1 MARSTRLDVAQRAGV
16 APSTVSNILN
26 GRATALRIADATVA
40 RVEQAAKDLGYIPHA
55 GARATAGARSK
66 AVGLVLGALPPSPY
80 VAVVHDVLVTAITT
94 AEAAGYVVVPIAQ
107 PEKGTSARYV
117 DRLLSDVD
125 LAGVVVEHTP
135 RNAEAGRRL
144 AKFDIPVVWMSLETP
159 GERLPG
165 VAHVYADEKP
175 GVRAVL
181 ERLTLAPDKH
191 LAIMV
196 GPTYRPERLDVAEA
210 LFPGRTFLVEA
221 SSWLPDAGAE
231 TARALLL
238 DDPRV
243 GALFCADDLLA
254 LGALRACRELG
265 ISVPEDLSIVGFGG
279 YDIAE
284 HFASGLTTAHWPLRA
299 LTSSAF
305 EALFEH
311 LESEEPSAR
320 LDVAPLTPAL
330 ESTPIVRSTATL
342 RSAGQ

>member
-1 MARSTRLDVAQRAGV
+1 MARTTRLDVAQRAGV

-26 GRATALRIADATVA
+26 GRAAALRIADATVA
-40 RVEQAAKDLGYIPHA
+40 RVEQAAKELGYIPHA

-80 VAVVHDVLVTAITT
+80 VAVVHDVLVTTITS

-144 AKFDIPVVWMSLETP
+144 AKFDIPLVWMSLETP
-159 GERLPG
+159 EDRLPG

-181 ERLTLAPDKH
+181 ERLQLPEGKSLAV
-191 LAIMV
+191 MV
-196 GPTYRPERLDVAEA
+196 GPTYRPERLRVAEE
-210 LFPGRTFLVEA
+210 LFGDRSFLVEA

-231 TARALLL
+231 TTRALLL

-265 ISVPEDLSIVGFGG
+265 LSVPEDISIVGFGG

-284 HFASGLTTAHWPLRA
+284 HFASELTTAHWPLRA
-299 LTSSAF
+299 LTSAAF
-305 EALFEH
+305 GALFAHLDSGEREH
-311 LESEEPSAR
+311 RHQPVPLVSA
-320 LDVAPLTPAL
+320 LP
-330 ESTPIVRSTATL
+330 STPVIRSTATL
-342 RSAGQ
+342 ARG